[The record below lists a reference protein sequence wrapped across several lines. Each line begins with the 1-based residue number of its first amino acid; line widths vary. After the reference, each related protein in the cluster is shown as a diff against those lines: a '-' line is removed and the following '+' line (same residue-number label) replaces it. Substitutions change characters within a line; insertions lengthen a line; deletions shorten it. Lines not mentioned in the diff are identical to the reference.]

1 VNDFQ
6 VSRCGDRGVKGSRV
20 RVTRSASSQAIRRN
34 HQRSMLK
41 HYKDLNVWQKSY
53 ELCLKIYRITAKFPN
68 EERYGLTSQTRRSAV
83 SIPSPN
89 IAEGYGRKTTVD
101 YIRMLYISYG
111 SVCELET
118 QILLAGDLGYIEK
131 GELGTAKKDIAE
143 IERMLKAL
151 ITSLENKH
159 LNP

>member
-1 VNDFQ
+1 M
-6 VSRCGDRGVKGSRV
+6 K
-20 RVTRSASSQAIRRN
+20 

-41 HYKDLNVWQKSY
+41 NYKDLTVWQKSY
-53 ELCLKIYRITAKFPN
+53 ELCLKIYRITAEFPN
-68 EERYGLTSQTRRSAV
+68 EERYGLTSQIRRAAV
-83 SIPSPN
+83 SIPSN

-131 GELGTAKKDIAE
+131 GELGIARKDVAE

>member
-1 VNDFQ
+1 V
-6 VSRCGDRGVKGSRV
+6 VPEGSRGQGFKGS
-20 RVTRSASSQAIRRN
+20 SE
-34 HQRSMLK
+34 MLK
-41 HYKDLNVWQKSY
+41 NYKELNVWQKSY
-53 ELCLKIYRITAKFPN
+53 ELCLKIYRITAKFPK
-68 EERYGLTSQTRRSAV
+68 EERCGLTSQIRRSAV
-83 SIPSPN
+83 SIPSN
-89 IAEGYGRKTTVD
+89 IAEGYGRKTTLD

-118 QILLAGDLGYIEK
+118 QILLAGDLGFIEK

-151 ITSLENKH
+151 IKSLENKH